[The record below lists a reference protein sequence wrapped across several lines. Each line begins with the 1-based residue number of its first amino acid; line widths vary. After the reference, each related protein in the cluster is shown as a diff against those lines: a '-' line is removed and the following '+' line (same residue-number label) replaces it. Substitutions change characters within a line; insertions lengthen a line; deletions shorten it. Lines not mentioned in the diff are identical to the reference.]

1 MNGLLSRVAPAVLRH
16 LDGYREVVG
25 ADARDAAAMMA
36 GRMLA
41 ILLAAAAA
49 MISALMVCAWILA
62 LAWDGPWRAWTA
74 AGLALAFA
82 VASVGIAWPL
92 LRRRPE
98 KPSTLFSRVRREL
111 NRDRDLLERVLATG
125 TGDGHAAG

>member
-1 MNGLLSRVAPAVLRH
+1 VNGLLSRVAPAVLRH
-16 LDGYREVVG
+16 LDAYREVVG

>member
-16 LDGYREVVG
+16 LDAYREVVG